1 MYCIV
6 CGHGCD
12 LENRIY
18 IHSFP
23 KSPLR
28 RAEWSRILFD
38 TEKPYSKLT
47 RICSRHF
54 SRKAFVGHR
63 LSRNAYPLPWDT
75 ASSDAKYDCKKKL
88 KVPVDVVNAIEV
100 VNPSNIKKESGRSK
114 QQQAEP
120 ILPTSDISNFNVLIL
135 DFNDPAAQLTS
146 ELSKEIGMDY
156 LRVGCKL
163 TKVTLFIRRENITN
177 QSQILSLLAA
187 QNVAFAVDSWHL
199 LHKTQLG
206 NGIFLVFGVPPEE
219 LELLKKNDLKL
230 HYKFQYLTVKV
241 TADELYVM
249 KIIHT
254 T

>member
-54 SRKAFVGHR
+54 SHKAFVGHR

-75 ASSDAKYDCKKKL
+75 ASSDAVNGCKNKL
-88 KVPVDVVNAIEV
+88 KVPADVVNAIEV

-120 ILPTSDISNFNVLIL
+120 ILPTSDINNLNVLVL
-135 DFNDPAAQLTS
+135 DFNDPSAQLTS
-146 ELSKEIGMDY
+146 ELSKELD
-156 LRVGCKL
+156 CKL

-187 QNVAFAVDSWHL
+187 QNIAFAVDSWHL

-230 HYKFQYLTVKV
+230 HYKFQNLTIKV